1 MSSAKQPTLIS
12 VADYLA
18 GELVSEVKHEY
29 INGVVHAMTGGTNA
43 HSMIATNTLLCLG
56 GQLEDSSCRAFN
68 SDAKV
73 RVQTSSG
80 TRFYYPDVQVVCK
93 PNAQTDQFQDSPVLV
108 VEVLSASTRRID
120 QGEKKD
126 SYLSI
131 GSLQVYLMLEQQSP
145 SATLYLRTESGFECV
160 VVEGP
165 DAVIELEALD
175 VKLPL
180 SALYRD
186 IVFE

>member
-1 MSSAKQPTLIS
+1 MSSAKQPTLVS

-29 INGVVHAMTGGTNA
+29 INGVVHAMTSGTNA

-56 GQLEDSSCRAFN
+56 GQLEDSPCRAFN

-108 VEVLSASTRRID
+108 VEVLLPSTRRID

-131 GSLQVYLMLEQQSP
+131 GSLQVYVMLEQQSP
-145 SATLYLRTESGFECV
+145 SATMYLRTESGFECV

-165 DAVIELEALD
+165 DAIIELEALD